1 MKMPCICMDCLSGD
15 TTDTNDSGTYTG
27 DSVPDDGCQYKY
39 SNGSVCGA
47 KTNKYDDL
55 CDKHFEEL
63 YDIYDSLLG

>member
-1 MKMPCICMDCLSGD
+1 MIQGHTPAIVFLMMDVNINIQWVSMWC
-15 TTDTNDSGTYTG
+15 
-27 DSVPDDGCQYKY
+27 
-39 SNGSVCGA
+39 